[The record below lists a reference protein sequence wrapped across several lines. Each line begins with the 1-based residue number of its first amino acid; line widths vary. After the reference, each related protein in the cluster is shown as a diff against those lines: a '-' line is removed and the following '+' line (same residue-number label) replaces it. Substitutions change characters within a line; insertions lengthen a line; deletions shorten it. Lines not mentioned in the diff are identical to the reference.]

1 MFIINCIIYTLYIN
15 ELRNVIIFNGYHT
28 SGIEMD
34 AIMYGYMRFQ
44 GGDNYSTGHH
54 TITSWRGS
62 QAIL

>member
-1 MFIINCIIYTLYIN
+1 MNYI
-15 ELRNVIIFNGYHT
+15 
-28 SGIEMD
+28 
-34 AIMYGYMRFQ
+34 RFQ